1 MPVADADRQ
10 RPGTGLRLVQRPALV
25 ELLDRAA
32 AGRVTVISAPPGS
45 GKTHLLRAWRETTT
59 RRVAFAAVRRD
70 ERDAQRF
77 WLSIVE
83 AVHAA
88 LHPDATGAGPVAPSP
103 EFDRQT
109 ALSRLVGELEQDG
122 KPL

>member
-10 RPGTGLRLVQRPALV
+10 RPGTGLRVVQRRALV
-25 ELLDRAA
+25 ELLEHAA
-32 AGRVTVISAPPGS
+32 SGRVTVISAPPGS

-77 WLSIVE
+77 WLSIVD
-83 AVHAA
+83 AVHVA
-88 LHPDATGAGPVAPSP
+88 LHPDAMDADLVPPSP
-103 EFDRQT
+103 EFDSET
-109 ALSRLVGELEQDG
+109 AVSRLVEEL
-122 KPL
+122 